1 MKVYLKENSWIAR
14 FAAWKL
20 NSKTMALT
28 LGHTIHLY
36 NTRPADF
43 LENKNW
49 VCHELAH
56 VKQFERYG
64 FFLFLARY
72 TKESLIKG
80 YYHNRWEV
88 EARAAEHNHALLNG
102 VTFL

>member
-14 FAAWKL
+14 LAAWKL

-28 LGHTIHLY
+28 LGHTIHLH
-36 NTRPADF
+36 NTSRPDF

-56 VKQFERYG
+56 VRQFERHG
-64 FFLFLARY
+64 FLRFLIRY
-72 TKESLIKG
+72 FGESLVKG
-80 YYHNRWEV
+80 YYHNRWEI
-88 EARAAEHNHALLNG
+88 EARAAEHNHTLLNG